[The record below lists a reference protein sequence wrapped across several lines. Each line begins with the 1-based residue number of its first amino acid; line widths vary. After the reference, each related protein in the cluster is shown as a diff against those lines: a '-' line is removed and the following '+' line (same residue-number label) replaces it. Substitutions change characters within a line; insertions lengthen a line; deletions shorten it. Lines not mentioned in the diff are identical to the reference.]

1 MNWLEIIKEILGSS
15 AGSFG
20 FVVFIL
26 LLIGWVIYKITN
38 FTTSWSMKE
47 KGLDKLESKVDALS
61 ADTSYIKMQ
70 LTLLN
75 TNTIGGLVQSHSP
88 ISLTEIGKT
97 IAAKM
102 DIRTIIANNWD
113 NIYEYVDEN
122 VQSKNAYDIQQFCI
136 EAATISLDKLFTE
149 ADLNKIKMF
158 AYNEG
163 KPLGFYGG
171 MIKEVL
177 LQEVHLYERVSQSD
191 KLGLFL
197 SYCSPG
203 TYLYDR
209 HVLYLPY

>member
-136 EAATISLDKLFTE
+136 ETATISLDKLFTE

-171 MIKEVL
+171 MIGVL
-177 LQEVHLYERVSQSD
+177 IRD
-191 KLGLFL
+191 KYFEQKGINPSLVDEFA
-197 SYCSPG
+197 PNNK
-203 TYLYDR
+203 
-209 HVLYLPY
+209 

>member
-136 EAATISLDKLFTE
+136 DAATISLDKLFTE

-171 MIKEVL
+171 MIGVL
-177 LQEVHLYERVSQSD
+177 IRD
-191 KLGLFL
+191 KYFEQKGINPSLVDEFA
-197 SYCSPG
+197 PNNK
-203 TYLYDR
+203 
-209 HVLYLPY
+209 